1 MRNRPNNRLS
11 MKLIFQSQV
20 IVLTQDLKA
29 PTISSLIGVEE
40 TLVRDLEFSLA
51 RKAVWGS
58 PLKKLP
64 CETRVNQVALVGIRV
79 IFLGM
84 PNQLENLSN
93 KIQ

>member
-20 IVLTQDLKA
+20 IVLTQDLMA
-29 PTISSLIGVEE
+29 PIISSLIGVEE
-40 TLVRDLEFSLA
+40 TLVRDSEFSLA

-58 PLKKLP
+58 PLKKPL